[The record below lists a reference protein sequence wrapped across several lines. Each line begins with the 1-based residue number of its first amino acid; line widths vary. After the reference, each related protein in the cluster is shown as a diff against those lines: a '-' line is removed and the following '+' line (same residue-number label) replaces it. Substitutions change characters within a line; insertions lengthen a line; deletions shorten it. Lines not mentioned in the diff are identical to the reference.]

1 MAYFLHCE
9 LNDIERV
16 WGQAKAYCR
25 AHTNFTSM
33 KFGQIIKPALDS
45 LSVDLILKYARKVRD
60 YEKAYR
66 SVHQAVKSIEA
77 AVKSYKSHREFL
89 MTLLIKFLFLLF

>member
-1 MAYFLHCE
+1 
-9 LNDIERV
+9 
-16 WGQAKAYCR
+16 
-25 AHTNFTSM
+25 M